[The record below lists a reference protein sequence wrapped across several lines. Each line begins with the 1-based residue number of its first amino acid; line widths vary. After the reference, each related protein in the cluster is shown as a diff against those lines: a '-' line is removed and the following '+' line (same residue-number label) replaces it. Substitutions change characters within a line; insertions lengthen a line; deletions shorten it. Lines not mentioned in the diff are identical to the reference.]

1 MQTLE
6 IKTGYLYLIRSLLLG
21 GSKIGITTAPKSRFK
36 ALAVGT
42 KAELIGY
49 WSLGAYRELE
59 KQLHTEY
66 KAERIPQSEW
76 FDLTGEQVANVIRAV
91 TSIAQTEF
99 LLPAYVQSFSGP
111 QYKLTQVPPYLAN
124 EYAGWKYF
132 GILVISIILTYLWTT
147 LT

>member
-21 GSKIGITTAPKSRFK
+21 GYKIGITTAPKSRFK
-36 ALAVGT
+36 ALSVGD

-49 WSLGAYRELE
+49 WSLDAYRELE
-59 KQLHTEY
+59 KQLHAEY

-76 FDLTGEQVANVIRAV
+76 FDLTGEQVASVISAV
-91 TSIAQTEF
+91 TSIAETEF
-99 LLPAYVQSFSGP
+99 ILPAYVQSFSGP
-111 QYKLTQVPPYLAN
+111 QYIQTKVPPYLAN
-124 EYAGWKYF
+124 KYAGWTYF
-132 GILVISIILTYLWTT
+132 SILILCIILTYLWTS